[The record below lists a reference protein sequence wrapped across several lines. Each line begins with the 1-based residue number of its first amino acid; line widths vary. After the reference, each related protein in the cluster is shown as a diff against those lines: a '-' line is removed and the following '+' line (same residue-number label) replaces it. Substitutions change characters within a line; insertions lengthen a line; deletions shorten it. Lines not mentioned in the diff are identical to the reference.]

1 MLVVADTSAV
11 VALAAADSLELLD
24 QLFDAVRVPAAVEAE
39 LLVPGKPHQTVLQEF
54 LRGKVVSVDL
64 TRYVIAA
71 PGLGLG
77 ELEAMA
83 LYKAIAADQLLADDE
98 RARKVAR
105 LNSIQVIGSLGILL
119 LARGAG
125 LISTIRPR
133 IDAMQAAGIHISSAL
148 ERDALRLAGEQ
159 AID

>member
-1 MLVVADTSAV
+1 MLVVADTSAL
-11 VALAAADSLELLD
+11 VALAAADSLDLLD
-24 QLFDAVRVPAAVEAE
+24 QLFDGVRVPAAVQTE
-39 LLVPGKPHQTVLQEF
+39 LLVPGKSHQAVLQDF

-83 LYKAIAADQLLADDE
+83 LYKAIAADQLLVDDE

-105 LNSIQVIGSLGILL
+105 LNSIQVVGSLGVLL
-119 LARGAG
+119 LAKGAG
-125 LISTIRPR
+125 LISAIRPC
-133 IDAMQAAGIHISSAL
+133 IAAMRAAGIHISPAL
-148 ERDALRLAGEQ
+148 ERDALLLAGEQ
-159 AID
+159 PKS